1 MGTKSAGEALGEFA
15 RNAIQNALKIA
26 TEWLG
31 LFAIYSI
38 VGDPQL
44 AARWA
49 GHTLFGMDFGSKT
62 KGKFGFATGGY
73 VAGPG
78 TGTSDSIPAMLSNGE
93 YVINASAVR
102 RIGVWNLDAL
112 NQGRVPSGMGS
123 SGRTALS
130 SNITLQVSAID
141 AASFSA
147 FLQGGGM
154 NVIKQA
160 LFDDNRDFNGES
172 GVW

>member
-1 MGTKSAGEALGEFA
+1 MKFA
-15 RNAIQNALKIA
+15 DG
-26 TEWLG
+26 G
-31 LFAIYSI
+31 L
-38 VGDPQL
+38 V
-44 AARWA
+44 
-49 GHTLFGMDFGSKT
+49 T
-62 KGKFGFATGGY
+62 
-73 VAGPG
+73 GPG
-78 TGTSDSIPAMLSNGE
+78 SDRSDSIPAMLSNGE

-102 RIGVWNLDAL
+102 RIGVGNVDAL
-112 NQGRVPSGMGS
+112 NQGRVPNRIGS